1 MKTMRQLAFLVALV
15 LAWGGVSYAQTSRV
29 ELDNRRAA
37 VAETNLGNLVADA
50 LRAQGQA
57 QLAFVT
63 ATDLKAALFPAG
75 AIDQGVL
82 TYPDDKLVV
91 MTLTGSQVQQA
102 LERSVSLL
110 PLPNKGFLQVSGL
123 NVWYNVNG
131 PAGQRVMRVLL
142 AGNRPLDPAATYK
155 VAMPHSLARGA
166 AGYFRVFRGAP
177 TTDTGKTLGSA
188 LLAYLQAQGAVSPRI
203 EGRVRS
209 V

>member
-1 MKTMRQLAFLVALV
+1 MKTVRCVAV
-15 LAWGGVSYAQTSRV
+15 LAALLLACAAGYAQTSRV
-29 ELDNRRAA
+29 ELDGRRSA

-50 LRAQGQA
+50 LRVQSQA

-63 ATDLKAALFPAG
+63 AADLKAAVFPAG
-75 AIDQGVL
+75 TVDQGVL

-91 MTLTGSQVQQA
+91 MNLTGSQVQQA

-123 NVWYNVNG
+123 NVWYNPAA
-131 PAGQRVMRVLL
+131 PAGQRVTRIML

-166 AGYFRVFRGAP
+166 AGYFRIFNGAP
-177 TTDTGKTLGSA
+177 VTDTGKTVGAA
-188 LLAYLQAQGAVSPRI
+188 LLAYVQAQGAVSPRV
-203 EGRVRS
+203 EGRVRAA
-209 V
+209 